1 MVNTKQDADADL
13 GLDFGERRESCVSA
27 GAGAGAGKESVSV
40 EEWVDVWGETVGRA
54 RNPAATTLMPLLLS
68 LILTKL
74 YP

>member
-1 MVNTKQDADADL
+1 M
-13 GLDFGERRESCVSA
+13 DFGERRESCVSAGA

-54 RNPAATTLMPLLLS
+54 RNTAATTLQQLVLS
-68 LILTKL
+68 LILTQL

>member
-54 RNPAATTLMPLLLS
+54 RDTAATTLQQLVLS
-68 LILTKL
+68 LILTQL

>member
-27 GAGAGAGKESVSV
+27 GAGAGKESVSV

-54 RNPAATTLMPLLLS
+54 RDTAATTHQQLVLS
-68 LILTKL
+68 LTVTQL